1 MNEERTRPPEAAEE
15 NSTGSVHRRAFLKGA
30 AAVAAAAGVATTV
43 GSDAS
48 AGPLTSAAPLMA
60 AADSA
65 GGTDSILGPLSPR
78 ERAEAALR
86 IKVQN
91 AQFQF
96 RKPIP
101 DHRNNRDEERFPNM
115 VGQFH
120 KGLPHN
126 RFGEVDLDAYR
137 ALIRA
142 LNTGKYSDFEAIPL
156 AGTARL
162 VNPQASL
169 AFDTEGVDSH
179 QLTMPPAHPLDSAE
193 RAGEAVEL
201 YWMALARDVPF
212 TQYGE
217 EPVTQAAIAD
227 LNRLSASP
235 VPRPVTAAN
244 LFRLGLGGEQFSDLI
259 GPFMSQFLLIPF
271 NEGTIPIDHKI
282 RTYRSLANGG
292 RDFLTD
298 VDSWLAAE
306 NGQVT
311 IDASAVADPTFR
323 HIRSGR
329 DLAQYV
335 HIDVVYQINQ
345 QYVNAKSIL
354 VGEGAEIPAG
364 IPSAPLSPTN
374 PYRTSRTQEGFPTLG
389 AGFIVAMLG
398 EVSRRALQ
406 AQWAQ
411 KWLVHRNLRP
421 EAFGGLVQF
430 QMTQGRYPFLH
441 RDILDSPVLPLVF
454 QRNSTYLLPQTFPEG
469 SPLHPAYASGHATI
483 AGACATLLKA
493 FYDETTRITSLF
505 TPRVPT
511 PDGLSLVDYT
521 GADADQMT
529 VGSELNKLASNEAR
543 GRHIAGVHWHSD
555 GVEAMLLGEQ
565 VAITLLEDV
574 KQTLN
579 EFRTRGFRNFTFHD
593 FSGNVVNI

>member
-1 MNEERTRPPEAAEE
+1 VIEEQSQEPEEHSARLLA
-15 NSTGSVHRRAFLKGA
+15 RRSFLARGGVTA
-30 AAVAAAAGVATTV
+30 AALGVAAAGGFGVSTAAATDLAGSADGG
-43 GSDAS
+43 GSDI
-48 AGPLTSAAPLMA
+48 T
-60 AADSA
+60 
-65 GGTDSILGPLSPR
+65 GPLSPR
-78 ERAEAALR
+78 QRAETALR
-86 IKVQN
+86 IKERN
-91 AQFQF
+91 ARLQFQ
-96 RKPIP
+96 KPIP
-101 DHRNNRDEERFPNM
+101 AHRNNGEEERFPTM

-126 RFGEVDLDAYR
+126 QFGEVDLAAYA

-142 LNTGKYSDFEAIPL
+142 LRTGRFADFEAIPL

-179 QLTMPPAHPLDSAE
+179 QVTMPPAHTLDSAE
-193 RAGEAVEL
+193 RAAEAVEV
-201 YWMALARDVPF
+201 YWMALTRDVPF

-217 EPVTQAAIAD
+217 EPLTGAAIAD
-227 LNRLSASP
+227 LNRVSAATGP
-235 VPRPVTAAN
+235 TPVTAAN

-259 GPFMSQFLLIPF
+259 GPFISQFLLVPF
-271 NEGTIPIDHKI
+271 NEGTIPIDHRI
-282 RTYRSLANGG
+282 RTYRSLADGG

-311 IDASAVADPTFR
+311 VDASAVVDPTFR

-335 HIDVVYQINQ
+335 HIDVIYQINQ
-345 QYVNAKSIL
+345 QYTNAHSIL
-354 VGEGAEIPAG
+354 SGEGAEIAG
-364 IPSAPLSPTN
+364 GHRAAPLSPNN
-374 PYRTSRTQEGFPTLG
+374 PYGTSRTQEGFPTLG
-389 AGFIVAMLG
+389 PGFIVAMLG

-406 AQWAQ
+406 AQWTQ

-421 EAFGGLVQF
+421 EAFGGLVHF

-441 RDILDSPVLPLVF
+441 ADILDSPALPLVF
-454 QRNSTYLLPQTFPEG
+454 QRNGTYLLPQTFPEG

-505 TPRVPT
+505 TPQVPT
-511 PDGLSLVDYT
+511 PDGRSLVDYT
-521 GADADQMT
+521 GADAEQMT

-565 VAITLLEDV
+565 VAIALLEDV

-579 EFRTRGFRNFTFHD
+579 EFRTGGFQSFTFHD
-593 FSGNVVNI
+593 FNGRLVSI

>member
-1 MNEERTRPPEAAEE
+1 MNDEHTTPPQGSEEHSIRSTTRRT
-15 NSTGSVHRRAFLKGA
+15 FLKGA
-30 AAVAAAAGVATTV
+30 AVVAAAAGIGTAV
-43 GSDAS
+43 GFEGTPAS
-48 AGPLTSAAPLMA
+48 AATQAAPA
-60 AADSA
+60 E
-65 GGTDSILGPLSPR
+65 GGASDTILGPLSPR
-78 ERAEAALR
+78 QRAQTALL
-86 IKVQN
+86 IKRQN
-91 AQFQF
+91 ARFQF

-101 DHRNNRDEERFPNM
+101 DHRNNGDESRFPNM

-126 RFGEVDLDAYR
+126 GFGEVDLDAYR
-137 ALIRA
+137 ALILA
-142 LNTGKYSDFEAIPL
+142 LSTGEYSDFERIPL

-179 QLTMPPAHPLDSAE
+179 QLTMPPAHALDSAE

-217 EPVTQAAIAD
+217 EPITQGAIAD
-227 LNRLSASP
+227 LNRVSAFP
-235 VPRPVTAAN
+235 GVRPVTAAN

-271 NEGTIPIDHKI
+271 NEGVIPIDHKI
-282 RTYRSLANGG
+282 RTYRSLSDGG

-298 VDSWLAAE
+298 VSSWLAAE

-311 IDASAVADPTFR
+311 IDASAVVDPEFR
-323 HIRSGR
+323 HVRSGR

-335 HIDVVYQINQ
+335 HIDVVYQLNQ
-345 QYVNAKSIL
+345 QYVNAESIL

-398 EVSRRALQ
+398 EVARRALQ
-406 AQWAQ
+406 AQWVQ

-421 EAFGGLVQF
+421 EAFGGLVHF
-430 QMTQGRYPFLH
+430 QKTQGRYPFLH
-441 RDILDSPVLPLVF
+441 RDILDSPALPLVF
-454 QRNSTYLLPQTFPEG
+454 QQNGTYLLPQTFPEG

-493 FYDETTRITSLF
+493 FFDETTKITSLF
-505 TPRVPT
+505 TPQVPT
-511 PDGLSLVDYT
+511 PDGLSLVPYT

-529 VGSELNKLASNEAR
+529 VGSELNKLASNESR

-565 VAITLLEDV
+565 VAIALLQDV

-579 EFRTRGFRNFTFHD
+579 EFRTGGFTQFTFHD
-593 FSGNVVNI
+593 FQGNVVNI

>member
-1 MNEERTRPPEAAEE
+1 LIDEQSHEPEERSARLLDRRSFLARGGVTAAAL
-15 NSTGSVHRRAFLKGA
+15 GVGAAGGFGVGA
-30 AAVAAAAGVATTV
+30 AAATPNVAST
-43 GSDAS
+43 D
-48 AGPLTSAAPLMA
+48 
-60 AADSA
+60 
-65 GGTDSILGPLSPR
+65 GGGNAIIGPLSPR
-78 ERAEAALR
+78 QRAETARR
-86 IKVQN
+86 IRERN
-91 AQFQF
+91 ARLQF

-101 DHRNNRDEERFPNM
+101 KHRNNGEEERFPTM

-126 RFGEVDLDAYR
+126 QFGEVNVGAYG

-142 LNTGKYSDFEAIPL
+142 LSTGRFADFEAIPL

-179 QLTMPPAHPLDSAE
+179 QVTMPPAHTLDSAE
-193 RAGEAVEL
+193 RAAEAVEV

-217 EPVTQAAIAD
+217 EPLTQAAIAD
-227 LNRLSASP
+227 LNRVSASTGP
-235 VPRPVTAAN
+235 TPVTPAN

-259 GPFMSQFLLIPF
+259 GPFISQFLLVPF
-271 NEGTIPIDHKI
+271 NEGTIPIDHRI

-311 IDASAVADPTFR
+311 VDASAVADPTFR

-335 HIDVVYQINQ
+335 HIDVIYQINQ
-345 QYVNAKSIL
+345 QYTNAHSIL
-354 VGEGAEIPAG
+354 AGEGAEIPG
-364 IPSAPLSPTN
+364 GNPSAPLSPSN

-389 AGFIVAMLG
+389 PGFIVAMLG

-406 AQWAQ
+406 AQWVQ

-421 EAFGGLVQF
+421 EAFGGLVHF
-430 QMTQGRYPFLH
+430 QMTQDRYPFLH
-441 RDILDSPVLPLVF
+441 RDILDSPALPLVF
-454 QRNSTYLLPQTFPEG
+454 QRNGTYLLPQTFPEG

-505 TPRVPT
+505 TPQVPT

-521 GADADQMT
+521 GADAEQMT

-565 VAITLLEDV
+565 VAIALLEDV

-579 EFRTRGFRNFTFHD
+579 EFGTGGFESFTFHD
-593 FSGNVVNI
+593 FNGRLVSV

>member
-1 MNEERTRPPEAAEE
+1 MADKESQGVERGSGGSIDRRTFLARGGLAA
-15 NSTGSVHRRAFLKGA
+15 TAVSVGAAGGFGAGA
-30 AAVAAAAGVATTV
+30 AA
-43 GSDAS
+43 
-48 AGPLTSAAPLMA
+48 AAPVA
-60 AADSA
+60 PKADN
-65 GGTDSILGPLSPR
+65 DDILGPMSPR
-78 ERAEAALR
+78 ERARTALR
-86 IKVQN
+86 IRTRN
-91 AQFQF
+91 AKAQF

-101 DHRNNRDEERFPNM
+101 EHRNNGEEERFPNL

-126 RFGEVDLDAYR
+126 RFGEVDRAAYA

-142 LNTGKYSDFEAIPL
+142 LSTGRYSDFERIPL
-156 AGTARL
+156 GGTARL

-179 QLTMPPAHPLDSAE
+179 QVTMPPAHTLDSVE

-217 EPVTQAAIAD
+217 EPITQAAIAD
-227 LNRLSASP
+227 LNRLSATP
-235 VPRPVTAAN
+235 GPTPATAAN
-244 LFRLGLGGEQFSDLI
+244 LFRLGLGGRQFSDLI
-259 GPFMSQFLLIPF
+259 GPFMSQFLLVPF
-271 NEGTIPIDHKI
+271 NEGVIPIDHKI
-282 RTYRSLANGG
+282 RTYRSLSDGG

-306 NGQVT
+306 NGQVS
-311 IDASAVADPTFR
+311 IDSSAVVDPTFR
-323 HIRSGR
+323 HVRSGR

-364 IPSAPLSPTN
+364 IPSAPLSANN
-374 PYRTSRTQEGFPTLG
+374 PYRSSRTQEGFPTLG
-389 AGFIVAMLG
+389 AGFIVSMLG

-406 AQWAQ
+406 AQWTQ

-421 EAFGGLVQF
+421 EAFGGLVHYQL
-430 QMTQGRYPFLH
+430 TQGRYPFLH
-441 RDILDSPVLPLVF
+441 GEILDSPALPRVF
-454 QRNSTYLLPQTFPEG
+454 ERNGTYLLPQTFPEG

-483 AGACATLLKA
+483 SGACATLLKA
-493 FYDETTRITSLF
+493 FYDETTKITSLF
-505 TPRVPT
+505 TPQVPT

-521 GADADQMT
+521 GADVDQMT

-555 GVEAMLLGEQ
+555 GVEALRLGEQ
-565 VAITLLEDV
+565 VAIGLLEDV

-579 EFRTRGFRNFTFHD
+579 EFRTGGFRNFTFHD
-593 FSGNVVNI
+593 FDGRVVSV

>member
-1 MNEERTRPPEAAEE
+1 MDSQEKKPQQPGDEVEAADEPE
-15 NSTGSVHRRAFLKGA
+15 SGITRGSLLAGAGVVAGGALLASPLGLGLGRPA
-30 AAVAAAAGVATTV
+30 AALAQ
-43 GSDAS
+43 
-48 AGPLTSAAPLMA
+48 
-60 AADSA
+60 A
-65 GGTDSILGPLSPR
+65 GGDDATILGPMSPR
-78 ERAEAALR
+78 QRARTALQ
-86 IKVQN
+86 IKHQN
-91 AQFQF
+91 ARFQF

-101 DHRNNRDEERFPNM
+101 DHRNNGEEERFPNM

-126 RFGEVDLDAYR
+126 RFGEVDLGAYR

-142 LNTGKYSDFEAIPL
+142 LSTGKYSDFERIPL

-179 QLTMPPAHPLDSAE
+179 QLTMPPAHTLDSAE
-193 RAGEAVEL
+193 RAAEAVEV

-217 EPVTQAAIAD
+217 EPITQGAIAD
-227 LNRLSASP
+227 LNGVSASIGP
-235 VPRPVTAAN
+235 SPVTAAN

-259 GPFMSQFLLIPF
+259 GPFISQLLLIPF
-271 NEGTIPIDHKI
+271 NEGVIPIDHKI
-282 RTYRSLANGG
+282 RTYRSLADGG

-298 VDSWLAAE
+298 ESSWLAAE
-306 NGQVT
+306 NGQVD

-354 VGEGAEIPAG
+354 VGDGAEIPAG

-374 PYRTSRTQEGFPTLG
+374 PYTTSRTQDGFPTLG

-406 AQWAQ
+406 AQWVQ

-421 EAFGGLVQF
+421 EAFGGLVHF
-430 QMTQGRYPFLH
+430 QKTRGRYPFLH
-441 RDILDSPVLPLVF
+441 RDILDSPALPLVF
-454 QRNSTYLLPQTFPEG
+454 QRNGTYLLPQTFPEG

-493 FYDETTRITSLF
+493 FFDETTKITSLF
-505 TPRVPT
+505 TPQVPS

-579 EFRTRGFRNFTFHD
+579 EFRTGGFRNFIFHD
-593 FSGNVVNI
+593 FSGRLVSV

>member
-1 MNEERTRPPEAAEE
+1 VEEAAVVDDESRELEE
-15 NSTGSVHRRAFLKGA
+15 GSGSSIDRRTFLARGGLAATAVGVGA
-30 AAVAAAAGVATTV
+30 AGGFGAGAASAAGQTPQSEV
-43 GSDAS
+43 D
-48 AGPLTSAAPLMA
+48 
-60 AADSA
+60 
-65 GGTDSILGPLSPR
+65 ILGPMSPR
-78 ERAEAALR
+78 ERAETAFR
-86 IKVQN
+86 IKVDN
-91 AQFQF
+91 ARSQF

-101 DHRNNRDEERFPNM
+101 DHRNNGEEQRFPTM

-126 RFGEVDLDAYR
+126 RFGEVDPVAYS

-142 LNTGKYSDFEAIPL
+142 LSTGRYSDFEAIPL

-179 QLTMPPAHPLDSAE
+179 QLTMPPAHTLDSAD
-193 RAGEAVEL
+193 RAGEAVEV

-212 TQYGE
+212 TLYGE
-217 EPVTQAAIAD
+217 EPITQAAIAD
-227 LNRLSASP
+227 LNRVSASP
-235 VPRPVTAAN
+235 GPRPVTPAN
-244 LFRLGLGGEQFSDLI
+244 LFRLGMGGEQFSDLI

-271 NEGTIPIDHKI
+271 NEGVIPIDHKI
-282 RTYRSLANGG
+282 RTYRSLTNGG

-306 NGQVT
+306 NGQVS

-406 AQWAQ
+406 AQWVQ

-421 EAFGGLVQF
+421 EAFGGLVHF

-441 RDILDSPVLPLVF
+441 RDVLNSAALPRVF
-454 QRNSTYLLPQTFPEG
+454 ERNGTYLLPQTFPEG

-493 FYDETTRITSLF
+493 FYDETTKITSLF
-505 TPRVPT
+505 TPQVPT

-521 GADADQMT
+521 GADVDQMT
-529 VGSELNKLASNEAR
+529 VGSELNKLAANEAR

-565 VAITLLEDV
+565 VAIALLQDV

-579 EFRTRGFRNFTFHD
+579 EFRTGGFRNFTFHD
-593 FSGNVVNI
+593 FAGRVVSV

>member
-1 MNEERTRPPEAAEE
+1 MDSQEKKPPQPRDEVEAVEEPESGITR
-15 NSTGSVHRRAFLKGA
+15 GSLLAG
-30 AAVAAAAGVATTV
+30 AGVAA
-43 GSDAS
+43 GGALLAS
-48 AGPLTSAAPLMA
+48 PLGLGLGRPA
-60 AADSA
+60 AALAQA
-65 GGTDSILGPLSPR
+65 GGEDGTILGPMSPR
-78 ERAEAALR
+78 ERAKTALR
-86 IKVQN
+86 IKQQN

-101 DHRNNRDEERFPNM
+101 DHRNNGEEERFPNM

-126 RFGEVDLDAYR
+126 RFGEVDLGAYR

-142 LNTGKYSDFEAIPL
+142 LSTGKYSDFERIPL
-156 AGTARL
+156 AGIARL

-179 QLTMPPAHPLDSAE
+179 QLTMPPAHTLDSAE
-193 RAGEAVEL
+193 RAAEAVEV

-217 EPVTQAAIAD
+217 EPITQGAIAD
-227 LNRLSASP
+227 LNRVSASIGP
-235 VPRPVTAAN
+235 SPVTAAN

-259 GPFMSQFLLIPF
+259 GPFISQLLLIPF
-271 NEGTIPIDHKI
+271 NEGVIPIDHKI

-298 VDSWLAAE
+298 EASWLAAE

-354 VGEGAEIPAG
+354 VGDGAEIPAG

-374 PYRTSRTQEGFPTLG
+374 PYTTSRTQDGFPTLG

-406 AQWAQ
+406 AQWVQ

-421 EAFGGLVQF
+421 EAFGGLVHF
-430 QMTQGRYPFLH
+430 QRTRGRYPFLH
-441 RDILDSPVLPLVF
+441 PDILDSPALPLVF
-454 QRNSTYLLPQTFPEG
+454 QRNGTYLLPQTFPEG

-493 FYDETTRITSLF
+493 FFDETTKITSLF
-505 TPRVPT
+505 TPQVPT

-521 GADADQMT
+521 GADADRMT

-579 EFRTRGFRNFTFHD
+579 EFRTGGFRNFMFHD
-593 FSGNVVNI
+593 FNGRLVSV

>member
-1 MNEERTRPPEAAEE
+1 MIDKESRDVERGSAGSIDRRTFLERGGLAATAVGIGA
-15 NSTGSVHRRAFLKGA
+15 TGGLGAGA
-30 AAVAAAAGVATTV
+30 ASAAPAAAASEG
-43 GSDAS
+43 D
-48 AGPLTSAAPLMA
+48 
-60 AADSA
+60 D
-65 GGTDSILGPLSPR
+65 ILGPMSPR
-78 ERAEAALR
+78 ERARAALR
-86 IKVQN
+86 IRTRN
-91 AQFQF
+91 AEAQL
-96 RKPIP
+96 RRPIP
-101 DHRNNRDEERFPNM
+101 EHRNNGQEERFPNM

-126 RFGEVDLDAYR
+126 RFGEVDVGAYS

-142 LNTGKYSDFEAIPL
+142 LTTGRYSDFERIPL
-156 AGTARL
+156 GGTARL

-179 QLTMPPAHPLDSAE
+179 QLTMPPAHTLDSAE

-217 EPVTQAAIAD
+217 EPITQAAIDD
-227 LNRLSASP
+227 LNRVSATP
-235 VPRPVTAAN
+235 GPAPVTAHN
-244 LFRLGLGGEQFSDLI
+244 LFRLGVGGRQFSDLI
-259 GPFMSQFLLIPF
+259 GPFMSQFLLVPF
-271 NEGTIPIDHKI
+271 NEGVIPIDHKI
-282 RTYRSLANGG
+282 RTYRSLSDGG

-306 NGQVT
+306 NGQVS
-311 IDASAVADPTFR
+311 IDASAVVDPTFR
-323 HIRSGR
+323 HARSGR

-364 IPSAPLSPTN
+364 IPSAPLSPNN

-406 AQWAQ
+406 AQWTQ
-411 KWLVHRNLRP
+411 KWLVHRDLRP
-421 EAFGGLVQF
+421 EAFGGLVHYQL
-430 QMTQGRYPFLH
+430 TQERYPFLH
-441 RDILDSPVLPLVF
+441 AEILDSPALPRVF
-454 QRNSTYLLPQTFPEG
+454 ARNGTYLLPQVFPEG
-469 SPLHPAYASGHATI
+469 SPLHPAFGSGHATI

-493 FYDETTRITSLF
+493 FYDETTKITSLF
-505 TPRVPT
+505 TPQVPT

-521 GADADQMT
+521 GADVDQMT

-555 GVEAMLLGEQ
+555 GIEAMRLGER
-565 VAITLLEDV
+565 VAIALLEDV

-579 EFRTRGFRNFTFHD
+579 EFRTGGFRNFTFHD
-593 FSGNVVNI
+593 FDGRVVSV

>member
-1 MNEERTRPPEAAEE
+1 VSDKESRDGERGSAGSMDRRTFLERGGLAA
-15 NSTGSVHRRAFLKGA
+15 TAVGIGA
-30 AAVAAAAGVATTV
+30 AGGLGAGSAAAAPPTRR
-43 GSDAS
+43 
-48 AGPLTSAAPLMA
+48 
-60 AADSA
+60 ADV
-65 GGTDSILGPLSPR
+65 DDILGPMSPR
-78 ERAEAALR
+78 ERARTALR
-86 IKVQN
+86 IKTRN
-91 AQFQF
+91 ARLQF

-101 DHRNNRDEERFPNM
+101 EHRNNGEEGRFPNL

-126 RFGEVDLDAYR
+126 RFGEVDLGAYS

-142 LNTGKYSDFEAIPL
+142 LSTGRHSDFERIPL
-156 AGTARL
+156 GGTARL

-179 QLTMPPAHPLDSAE
+179 QVTMPPAHTLDSAE

-217 EPVTQAAIAD
+217 EPITRAAIDD
-227 LNRLSASP
+227 LNRVSATP
-235 VPRPVTAAN
+235 GPAPVTADN
-244 LFRLGLGGEQFSDLI
+244 LFRLGVGGRQFSDLI
-259 GPFMSQFLLIPF
+259 GPFMSQFMLVPF
-271 NEGTIPIDHKI
+271 NEGVIPIDHRI
-282 RTYRSLANGG
+282 RTYRSLSDGG

-306 NGQVT
+306 NGRVS
-311 IDASAVADPTFR
+311 IDASSVVDPTFR
-323 HIRSGR
+323 HVRSGR

-364 IPSAPLSPTN
+364 IPSAPLSPNN
-374 PYRTSRTQEGFPTLG
+374 PYRSSRTQEGFPTLG

-406 AQWAQ
+406 AQWTQ

-421 EAFGGLVQF
+421 EAFGGLVHYQL
-430 QMTQGRYPFLH
+430 TQDRYPFLH
-441 RDILDSPVLPLVF
+441 RELLDSPALPRVLE
-454 QRNSTYLLPQTFPEG
+454 RNGTYLLPQTFPEG
-469 SPLHPAYASGHATI
+469 SPLHPAYGSGHATI

-493 FYDETTRITSLF
+493 FYDETTKITSLF
-505 TPRVPT
+505 TPQVPT

-521 GADADQMT
+521 GADVDRMT

-555 GVEAMLLGEQ
+555 GIEAMRLGER
-565 VAITLLEDV
+565 VAIALLEDV

-579 EFRTRGFRNFTFHD
+579 EFRTGGFRNFTFHD
-593 FSGNVVNI
+593 FDGRVVSV

>member
-1 MNEERTRPPEAAEE
+1 MNDEHTPPPQGSEEHSIRSTTRRTF
-15 NSTGSVHRRAFLKGA
+15 SKGA
-30 AAVAAAAGVATTV
+30 AVVAAAAGIGTAV
-43 GSDAS
+43 GLEGTPAS
-48 AGPLTSAAPLMA
+48 AATQAAPGE
-60 AADSA
+60 S
-65 GGTDSILGPLSPR
+65 GTTTILGPLSPR
-78 ERAEAALR
+78 VRAQTAFR
-86 IKVQN
+86 IKTEN
-91 AQFQF
+91 ARFQF

-101 DHRNNRDEERFPNM
+101 DHRNNGDESRFPNM

-126 RFGEVDLDAYR
+126 EFGEVDLAAYR
-137 ALIRA
+137 ALILA
-142 LNTGKYSDFEAIPL
+142 LSTGEYSDFERIPL

-179 QLTMPPAHPLDSAE
+179 QLTMPPAHPIDSAE
-193 RAGEAVEL
+193 RAAEAVEV

-212 TQYGE
+212 TEYGE
-217 EPVTQAAIAD
+217 EPLTQAAIAD
-227 LNRLSASP
+227 LNGLSTSIF
-235 VPRPVTAAN
+235 VTPVTAAN

-259 GPFMSQFLLIPF
+259 GPFISQFLLVPF
-271 NEGTIPIDHKI
+271 NEGVIPIDHKI
-282 RTYRSLANGG
+282 RTYRSLADGG
-292 RDFLTD
+292 RDFLAD
-298 VDSWLAAE
+298 VASWLAAE
-306 NGQVT
+306 DGQVT
-311 IDASAVADPTFR
+311 IDASAVADPVFR
-323 HIRSGR
+323 HVRSGR

-335 HIDVVYQINQ
+335 HIDVVYQLNQ
-345 QYVNAKSIL
+345 EYVNAKSIL

-398 EVSRRALQ
+398 EVSQRALQ
-406 AQWAQ
+406 AQWVQ
-411 KWLVHRNLRP
+411 KWLVHRVLRP
-421 EAFGGLVQF
+421 EAFSGLVHF

-441 RDILDSPVLPLVF
+441 RDILNSPALPLVF
-454 QRNSTYLLPQTFPEG
+454 ERNGTYLLPQTFPEG

-493 FYDETTRITSLF
+493 FFDETTKITSLF
-505 TPRVPT
+505 TPQVPT

-529 VGSELNKLASNEAR
+529 VGSELNKPASNEAR

-565 VAITLLEDV
+565 VAIALLQDV

-579 EFRTRGFRNFTFHD
+579 EFRTGGFSEFTFHD
-593 FSGNVVNI
+593 FQGNVVNI

>member
-1 MNEERTRPPEAAEE
+1 VIDKESQIAKRGSAGSMDRRTFLERGGLAA
-15 NSTGSVHRRAFLKGA
+15 TAVGIGA
-30 AAVAAAAGVATTV
+30 AGGLGA
-43 GSDAS
+43 AS
-48 AGPLTSAAPLMA
+48 ASAAPSTRG
-60 AADSA
+60 AD
-65 GGTDSILGPLSPR
+65 GDDIIGPMSPR
-78 ERAEAALR
+78 ERARAALR
-86 IKVQN
+86 IRTQN
-91 AQFQF
+91 ANRQA
-96 RKPIP
+96 RRPIP
-101 DHRNNRDEERFPNM
+101 DHRNNGQEERFPNM

-126 RFGEVDLDAYR
+126 RFGEVDLGAYS
-137 ALIRA
+137 ALIGA
-142 LNTGKYSDFEAIPL
+142 LNSGRYADFERIPL
-156 AGTARL
+156 GGTARL

-179 QLTMPPAHPLDSAE
+179 QVTMPPAHTLDSAE

-217 EPVTQAAIAD
+217 EPITQAAIAD
-227 LNRLSASP
+227 LNRVSATPGPS
-235 VPRPVTAAN
+235 PVTADN
-244 LFRLGLGGEQFSDLI
+244 LFRLGVGGRQFSDLI
-259 GPFMSQFLLIPF
+259 GPFMSQFLLVPF
-271 NEGTIPIDHKI
+271 NEGVIPIDHKI
-282 RTYRSLANGG
+282 RTYRSLSDGG
-292 RDFLTD
+292 VDFLTE

-306 NGQVT
+306 NGQVS
-311 IDASAVADPTFR
+311 IDASAVVDPTFR
-323 HIRSGR
+323 HARSGR

-364 IPSAPLSPTN
+364 IPSAPLSPNN

-389 AGFIVAMLG
+389 AGFIVSMLG

-406 AQWAQ
+406 AQWTQ
-411 KWLVHRNLRP
+411 KWLVHRDLRP
-421 EAFGGLVQF
+421 EAFGGLVHYQL
-430 QMTQGRYPFLH
+430 TQGRYPFLH
-441 RDILDSPVLPLVF
+441 REILDSPALPRVF
-454 QRNSTYLLPQTFPEG
+454 DRNGTYLLPQAFPEG
-469 SPLHPAYASGHATI
+469 SPLHPAFGSGHATI

-505 TPRVPT
+505 TPQVPT

-521 GADADQMT
+521 GPDVDQMT

-555 GVEAMLLGEQ
+555 GIEAMRLGEQ
-565 VAITLLEDV
+565 VAIALLEDV

-579 EFRTRGFRNFTFHD
+579 EFRTGGFRNFTFHD
-593 FSGNVVNI
+593 FDGRVVSV